1 MSSREKILAQAKANK
16 PALVGLPEL
25 PLFENEIAVV
35 EQFKTMLASIGG
47 RAEEMQ
53 LADIEGFIKKIYFD
67 AERIASNIIEPSV
80 KVNIQ
85 TPKEDL
91 EKIDLAVLKG
101 DFGVSENA
109 AIWLPESN
117 MLNRSLPYIAQHLVL
132 VIEKKAI
139 VPNMHFGY
147 RNISSVGSYG
157 VFIAGPS
164 KTADIEQSLVIG
176 AHGARSMIAILV

>member
-16 PALVGLPEL
+16 PELVALPDVPF
-25 PLFENEIAVV
+25 FENDIDVI

-47 RAEEMQ
+47 RAEEM
-53 LADIEGFIKKIYFD
+53 LFAEIDEFIKKVYFD
-67 AERIASNIIEPSV
+67 AERIASNVIESSV
-80 KVNIQ
+80 EVNSQ
-85 TPKEDL
+85 TPKEVL

-101 DFGVSENA
+101 EFGVAENG

-117 MLNRSLPYIAQHLVL
+117 MINRALPYIAQHLVL
-132 VIEKKAI
+132 VIEKKSI